1 MKVGNESRNKLKHK
15 STSKNSGAPAEQEGD
30 FTMPSIPL
38 ATGQAAQNT

>member
-15 STSKNSGAPAEQEGD
+15 STSKNSKTPTEQEGD

-38 ATGQAAQNT
+38 ASG